1 MLVLPMLGKNYKIR
15 KSFLLPLSIDVVL
28 LFVLIVISLFTDSH
42 ATERIILILF
52 FIPTLFFLIE
62 SSMREVFIDNESL
75 TIKKFFKKKIIG
87 WGEITNVD
95 TVILRKK
102 AYLAVTTTK
111 GFYVI
116 SNSYEAFSSLIGDIV
131 GHLDNEKVEKRVGT
145 IITHPIYK
153 RSDIVGAW
161 IIAFLIVAIL
171 YAKIFIA

>member
-1 MLVLPMLGKNYKIR
+1 MSEKNYKIR
-15 KSFLLPLSIDVVL
+15 KSFLMPFTLDVVL

-42 ATERIILILF
+42 PSERIILVLF
-52 FIPTLFFLIE
+52 FIPLLFFLIE
-62 SSMREVFIDNESL
+62 GSMREISIGDKSL

-87 WGEITNVD
+87 WGDITNLD

-116 SNSYEAFSSLIGDIV
+116 SNSYEKFSSLVDGIV
-131 GHLDNEKVEKRVGT
+131 GHLDSEKIEERVRD
-145 IITHPIYK
+145 IITHPVNK

-161 IIAFLIVAIL
+161 IIVFLIAAIL
-171 YAKIFIA
+171 YAKIFVA